1 MAEKETQLQH
11 MLSQL
16 RTRFLVMYAAVE
28 ISLDEATSALL
39 KGNVG
44 KAKAVIDGDNL
55 INLKENEIDDLS
67 LSILVRNQPVAQ
79 DLRFVVA
86 ALRMVGEL
94 ERIGDEAVSIAE
106 RTLALNANGCK
117 IEQGLVLPLINKAKE
132 LFAAAENTFKTLD
145 SAQAISMSRG
155 DSNIYDTLEMQALHQ
170 IMNHKTDSANW
181 LDNETNPESCKL
193 TQSIL
198 VIRSLNRICH
208 RCVNLA
214 EHVYFIS
221 EGVNIKH
228 KEIHYKD
235 L

>member
-67 LSILVRNQPVAQ
+67 LSILVRNQPVAH

-106 RTLALNANGCK
+106 RTIALNASGCK
-117 IEQGLVLPLINKAKE
+117 IEQDLVLPLIAKAKE
-132 LFAAAENTFKTLD
+132 LFVAAENTFKSLD
-145 SAQAISMSRG
+145 SAQAIAISRG
-155 DSNIYDTLEMQALHQ
+155 ENIYDTLEMQALHQ
-170 IMNHKTDSANW
+170 IMNHETSSSSW
-181 LDNETNPESCKL
+181 LEHGTNPESCKL

-235 L
+235 Q

>member
-28 ISLDEATSALL
+28 ISLDEATTALL
-39 KGNVG
+39 RGNEG
-44 KAKAVIDGDNL
+44 KAKAVIEGDSL

-67 LSILVRNQPVAQ
+67 LSILVRNQPVAH

-106 RTLALNANGCK
+106 RTLALSASGCK
-117 IEQGLVLPLINKAKE
+117 IEHSLVLPLIGKAKE
-132 LFAAAENTFKTLD
+132 LFVAAEGTFKSLD
-145 SAQAISMSRG
+145 SAQAIAISRG
-155 DSNIYDTLEMQALHQ
+155 ENVYDTMEMQALHQ
-170 IMNHKTDSANW
+170 IMNHKTNSATW
-181 LDNETNPESCKL
+181 LENEANPESCRL

-214 EHVYFIS
+214 EQVYFIS

-235 L
+235 M

>member
-28 ISLDEATSALL
+28 ISLDEATTALL
-39 KGNVG
+39 KGNEG
-44 KAKAVIDGDNL
+44 KAKAVIEGDSL

-67 LSILVRNQPVAQ
+67 LSILVRNQPVAH

-106 RTLALNANGCK
+106 RTIALSASGCK
-117 IEQGLVLPLINKAKE
+117 IEHSLVLPLIGKAKE
-132 LFAAAENTFKTLD
+132 LFAAAESTFKSLD
-145 SAQAISMSRG
+145 SAQAIAISRG
-155 DSNIYDTLEMQALHQ
+155 ENVYDTMEMQALHQ
-170 IMNHKTDSANW
+170 IMNHKTNSATW
-181 LDNETNPESCKL
+181 LENEANPESCRL

-214 EHVYFIS
+214 EQVYFIS

-235 L
+235 M